1 MCFEQKLETQ
11 EMSKTQI
18 VAKRQLPRA
27 LDTDSFTAFFVT
39 RNSSEGLD
47 NTSPRY
53 IPSLFVSPGHTC
65 CLMPHN
71 HFVSDF
77 LGAGSFLVSMI
88 RTRGQLTLERGPGP
102 PVVSSVTVSSSHFP
116 PTH

>member
-1 MCFEQKLETQ
+1 MCSEQKLETQ

-47 NTSPRY
+47 NTSPRF

-65 CLMPHN
+65 CLMPIIIL
-71 HFVSDF
+71 S
-77 LGAGSFLVSMI
+77 LISWRGQLLVSMI

>member
-1 MCFEQKLETQ
+1 MCSEQKLETQ
-11 EMSKTQI
+11 KMSKTQI

-65 CLMPHN
+65 CLMPHH

-77 LGAGSFLVSMI
+77 LARAASGVNDPDQGTINS
-88 RTRGQLTLERGPGP
+88 
-102 PVVSSVTVSSSHFP
+102 
-116 PTH
+116 